1 MQGRYQKVIKFDAV
15 NTPHATEPWDCWGGT
30 ALGMRT
36 LGGEKL
42 PKPGKPKPTP
52 PPPPKP
58 PPKPKRKNSRLP
70 SPLTPEFKTARSTG
84 NLVGTPK
91 FETKSGRKKKRHRKI
106 VIVEED
112 IVPYEITHGMKLSKL
127 NFRLREKKK
136 DHGYCWVS
144 SVRDIAGVSDNDWLV
159 EVNHQSTKGMG
170 VKDVIAILRKT
181 SKPFTLGFYRNK
193 KK

>member
-1 MQGRYQKVIKFDAV
+1 MKTKKMDLLKAKAKSRLEERKLNRVRTRAAGS
-15 NTPHATEPWDCWGGT
+15 TS
-30 ALGMRT
+30 ALPPPLT
-36 LGGEKL
+36 K
-42 PKPGKPKPTP
+42 PKPTPTP

-106 VIVEED
+106 VVVEED